1 MQNLN
6 KIVIAVVTSI
16 TITAIGASAK
26 AYIDVER
33 LKINV
38 VTLFDLVK
46 ETRDDVKDIKK
57 YLLKERNS
65 SK

>member
-6 KIVIAVVTSI
+6 KLVLAIITSV

-33 LKINV
+33 LKLKV
-38 VTLFDLVK
+38 EVLFDLVK
-46 ETRDDVKDIKK
+46 ETRDDVKEIKL
-57 YLLKERNS
+57 YLLKERR
-65 SK
+65 K

>member
-6 KIVIAVVTSI
+6 KIIIAVVTSI

-33 LKINV
+33 LKLNV
-38 VTLFDLVK
+38 GVLFDLVK
-46 ETRDDVKDIKK
+46 ETRDDVKDIKQ
-57 YLLKERNS
+57 YLLKERR
-65 SK
+65 K

>member
-6 KIVIAVVTSI
+6 KIVIAIVTSI

-33 LKINV
+33 LKLNV
-38 VTLFDLVK
+38 GVLFDLVK
-46 ETRDDVKDIKK
+46 ETRDDVKDIKQ
-57 YLLKERNS
+57 YLLKERR
-65 SK
+65 K